1 MRRLDMTQ
9 ERTTPQPGFWVKSGF
24 LVPVNEEER
33 VKAENSHSVARR
45 YDVPMSSREKC
56 MVEPVWRRD
65 HVLVSRFFS
74 DGVSQGAAG
83 AHQWTQAYI
92 WRIMHPEAFSLI
104 VE

>member
-24 LVPVNEEER
+24 LVPVNKEER
-33 VKAENSHSVARR
+33 VKAQSSHSVARSC
-45 YDVPMSSREKC
+45 DASISSRGEC
-56 MVEPVWRRD
+56 MVEPVRRRD

-83 AHQWTQAYI
+83 AHQLIRAYI
-92 WRIMHPEAFSLI
+92 WRIMHPEPFSLI